1 VQVFGQDP
9 EIFLEQ
15 ERITL
20 RDPVDPSRPA
30 SLDPALRTFVNYE
43 VFFFA
48 DAVTKAAFDADP
60 TRWCGLVTDPVNQKR
75 FQPAPLPLGRTYM
88 NRLYYFES
96 DSTLTAFEATPDSFA
111 VRKGM

>member
-9 EIFLEQ
+9 EIYLEQ

-20 RDPVDPSRPA
+20 RDPVDPSRVA
-30 SLDPALRTFVNYE
+30 SLDEELRTFVNYE

-48 DAVTKAAFDADP
+48 DATTKAAFDADP
-60 TRWCGLVTDPVNQKR
+60 TRWCGLVTDPVSQRR
-75 FQPAPLPLGRTYM
+75 FYPAPIPLQRTYM
-88 NRLYYFES
+88 DRLYYFES
-96 DSTLTAFEATPDSFA
+96 DSTFTAFEATPDSFA